1 MNNDANNYTGATRL
15 NGATQASGNLN
26 FTSLRNLG
34 EASSLGAPTTVTD
47 GTITFGGGSQY
58 SDRVTYI
65 GSGDSS
71 NRNWIMQSGP
81 QRRLLNQGSGTL
93 SITGD
98 ISMLVST
105 SFEANTAG
113 FDLLGVLIGGS
124 PSVSFSAAASRDRKS
139 VV

>member
-1 MNNDANNYTGATRL
+1 MRISDW
-15 NGATQASGNLN
+15 
-26 FTSLRNLG
+26 
-34 EASSLGAPTTVTD
+34 SSDVCSSDLTD

-93 SITGD
+93 RITGD
-98 ISMLVST
+98 ILMLVAT

-113 FDLLGVLIGGS
+113 FDLLGVLSGGAT
-124 PSVSFSAAASRDRKS
+124 SVSFPADASREIILGGANNNTGANGIGGAG
-139 VV
+139 VVKARS

>member
-1 MNNDANNYTGATRL
+1 MRISDW
-15 NGATQASGNLN
+15 
-26 FTSLRNLG
+26 
-34 EASSLGAPTTVTD
+34 SSDVCSSDLTD

-93 SITGD
+93 RITGD
-98 ISMLVST
+98 ISMLVAT

-113 FDLLGVLIGGS
+113 FDLLGVLSGG
-124 PSVSFSAAASRDRKS
+124 DRKS
-139 VV
+139 TRLNSSH